1 MERIKMKKSS
11 ILTVV
16 TALVLGLVSLNS
28 QAATATGTFNVTIN
42 LTSACTVNTTAATT
56 GAVFNYTSMQAAA
69 ATFATT
75 FDVQCTNTLP
85 IVSVT
90 LDSLAVLDIA
100 TSLNYTLA
108 LAGVPTVANGAA
120 QAVTVNGTMAA
131 GQAGTCATATCSNG
145 LSLNKTRTV
154 TITY

>member
-1 MERIKMKKSS
+1 MTKVSALIA
-11 ILTVV
+11 
-16 TALVLGLVSLNS
+16 TAAGLLIGLASVSS

-42 LTSACTVNTTAATT
+42 LTSACTVNTAATAAT
-56 GAVFNYTSMQAAA
+56 FNYTSMQAAA

-85 IVSVT
+85 IVSVA
-90 LDSLAVLDIA
+90 LDSLAVTDNA
-100 TSLNYTLA
+100 TNLAYTLA
-108 LAGVPTVANGAA
+108 LAGAPTAATGVA

-131 GQAGTCATATCSNG
+131 GQAGTCATATCTNAAAT
-145 LSLNKTRTV
+145 NKTRTV

>member
-1 MERIKMKKSS
+1 MKK
-11 ILTVV
+11 
-16 TALVLGLVSLNS
+16 LVLLVAALLAGLGSMSV
-28 QAATATGTFNVTIN
+28 QAVTATGTFPVNIN
-42 LTSACTVNTTAATT
+42 LTSACTVNTALTAAT
-56 GAVFNYTSMQAAA
+56 FNYTSLQATP

-90 LDSLAVLDIA
+90 LDALAVTDAA
-100 TSLNYTLA
+100 TNLAYTLA
-108 LAGVPTVANGAA
+108 LAGVPATATGVA

-131 GQAGTCATATCSNG
+131 GQAGTCATPTCTNAASA
-145 LSLNKTRTV
+145 NKTRTV